1 VCQQCANCLESPHI
15 MFAPLRRVSAAFVL
29 PLLCLTAC
37 STFTVN
43 ADLSEQVAGRWSE
56 TLVNAQGTRTDLT
69 HQPIARVA
77 LGFEPELSRTLTAT
91 VGVEHRSFPFTN
103 ADRGEERAYVGLRW
117 QPWKRP

>member
-1 VCQQCANCLESPHI
+1 MAPLRS
-15 MFAPLRRVSAAFVL
+15 FAPLASAA
-29 PLLCLTAC
+29 LCLALSAC

-43 ADLSEQVAGRWSE
+43 ADVSEQVSGRWSE
-56 TLVNAQGTRTDLT
+56 TLVTPNGTTDLT

-77 LGFEPELSRTLTAT
+77 LGFEPELTRTLTAT